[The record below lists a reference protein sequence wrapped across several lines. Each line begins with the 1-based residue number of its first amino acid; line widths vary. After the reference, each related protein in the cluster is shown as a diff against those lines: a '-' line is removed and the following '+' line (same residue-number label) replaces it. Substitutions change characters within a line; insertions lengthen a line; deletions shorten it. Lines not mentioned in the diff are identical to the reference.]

1 MSIEIIKSFKEKVQI
16 LKRHNNLYFNQ
27 NKPKISDSEYDNLKR
42 ELLELEKKHDYL
54 KKLKLLKNIV
64 GAPLTNQF
72 KKIEH
77 LSPMLSLANAFDKK
91 DMLDFIKKIQ
101 NFLNIKQ
108 NNIQLFSEPKI
119 DGISATLILR
129 KRYFNQRFV

>member
-72 KKIEH
+72 KK
-77 LSPMLSLANAFDKK
+77 
-91 DMLDFIKKIQ
+91 
-101 NFLNIKQ
+101 
-108 NNIQLFSEPKI
+108 
-119 DGISATLILR
+119 
-129 KRYFNQRFV
+129 